1 MPNDQTP
8 NIKVL
13 HVINGEHYAGAEKVQ
28 DLLALRLSQ
37 FGFDV
42 GFACI
47 KPRQFAQMRQ
57 SQDAPLYE
65 TAMHNRLDLRPA
77 WQLARLVRQEGYE
90 LLHTHTPRTALIG
103 QLAARLAGVPMV
115 HHAHGQTAV
124 EVDRHLW
131 NRFNAMVERT
141 SLRRAARVIAVSD
154 STVRYLQR
162 QGIPDCQIAMIPN
175 GVPSPAE
182 MIPRET
188 PQGDWT
194 IGTVAL
200 FRPRKGTETLLEALA
215 LLRTNGLR
223 VSLRAIG
230 RFETDDYA
238 AEVKNRVHEL
248 GLESAVHW
256 SGFSKNVNRELE
268 QIDLLVL
275 PSLLAEGLPMVVVE
289 AMAAGVPVVGSRVDG
304 ITDIIHHEEDGLL
317 AAPGDPIDLA
327 SQLARVIR
335 GQINWDELR
344 QHAAVRHRE
353 CFSDDVMAQ
362 KVANTYREVLAT

>member
-1 MPNDQTP
+1 MPNDQTN

-28 DLLALRLSQ
+28 DLLALRLSDY
-37 FGFDV
+37 GFDV

-47 KPRQFAQMRQ
+47 KPQQFAEMRQ
-57 SQDAPLYE
+57 SQEVPLYE
-65 TAMHNRLDLRPA
+65 IAMRNRLDLRPA
-77 WQLARLVRQEGYE
+77 WQLARLVRRGGYQ
-90 LLHTHTPRTALIG
+90 LLHTHTPRTALVG
-103 QLAARLAGVPMV
+103 HLAARWANVPMV

-131 NRFNAMVERT
+131 NRFNALVERT
-141 SLRRAARVIAVSD
+141 SLRRAARVIAVSQ
-154 STVRYLQR
+154 STVRYLRR
-162 QGIPDCQIAMIPN
+162 QGIPDRVISVIPN
-175 GVPSPAE
+175 GVPSPGDLS
-182 MIPRET
+182 PRPP
-188 PQGDWT
+188 PQGNWT

-215 LLRTNGLR
+215 ILRARDLP
-223 VSLRAIG
+223 VSLRAVG

-238 AEVKNRVHEL
+238 AEVKSRVHDL

-256 SGFSKNVNRELE
+256 CGFSKNVNRELE

-304 ITDIIHHEEDGLL
+304 ITDVIRHEQDGLL
-317 AAPGDPIDLA
+317 VEPGNAVELA
-327 SQLARVIR
+327 DQIARVIH
-335 GQINWDELR
+335 GQVDWCELR
-344 QHAAVRHRE
+344 RQAAVRHRE
-353 CFSDDVMAQ
+353 CFSDCAMAQ
-362 KVANTYREVLAT
+362 RVADTYREVLAT

>member
-1 MPNDQTP
+1 MNHEQTP

-28 DLLALRLSQ
+28 DLLALRLSE

-47 KPRQFAQMRQ
+47 KPRRFAEMRR
-57 SQDAPLYE
+57 SQDTPLHE
-65 TAMHNRLDLRPA
+65 TAMSNRFDLRPA
-77 WQLARLVRQEGYE
+77 WQLARLVREEGYQ
-90 LLHTHTPRTALIG
+90 LLHTHTPRTAMVG
-103 QLAARLAGVPMV
+103 QLAARLAGVPLV

-154 STVRYLQR
+154 STVRYLRR
-162 QGIPDCQIAMIPN
+162 QGIRDEVISMIPN
-175 GVPSPAE
+175 GVPSPGE
-182 MIPRET
+182 MFARST
-188 PQGDWT
+188 PQDHWT

-215 LLRTNGLR
+215 ILRSRDLP
-223 VSLRAIG
+223 VSLRAVG
-230 RFETDDYA
+230 RFETDDYE
-238 AEVKNRVHEL
+238 AEVKNRVAEL

-256 SGFSKNVNRELE
+256 SGFAKDVNRELE

-275 PSLLAEGLPMVVVE
+275 PSLLAEGLPMVIVE
-289 AMAAGVPVVGSRVDG
+289 SMAAGVPVVGSRVDG
-304 ITDIIHHEEDGLL
+304 ITDIIRHEEDGLL
-317 AAPGDPIDLA
+317 VAPGDAVDLA
-327 SQLARVIR
+327 DQLARVIR
-335 GQINWDELR
+335 GQIDWNILR

-353 CFSDDVMAQ
+353 CFSDAAMAQ
-362 KVANTYREVLAT
+362 GVANTYREVLAT